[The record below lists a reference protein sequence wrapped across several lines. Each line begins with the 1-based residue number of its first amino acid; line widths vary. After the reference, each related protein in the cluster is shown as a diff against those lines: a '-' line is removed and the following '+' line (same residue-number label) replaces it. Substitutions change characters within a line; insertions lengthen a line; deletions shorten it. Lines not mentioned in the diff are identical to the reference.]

1 MQGRAVLPPH
11 LLHCPPPPPPPP
23 PPLHHPPPAGGEI
36 SFLQDVE
43 QTLERVYARP
53 VQLDP
58 AFLQRKDP
66 MPPRAFLARMLN
78 NLKQVRARPAWRAL
92 PMQQPGPACLS
103 WPSSTCPSPATA

>member
-1 MQGRAVLPPH
+1 M
-11 LLHCPPPPPPPP
+11 
-23 PPLHHPPPAGGEI
+23 
-36 SFLQDVE
+36 QDVE

-78 NLKQVRARPAWRAL
+78 NLKQVHGWGAGLAWPGL
-92 PMQQPGPACLS
+92 PG
-103 WPSSTCPSPATA
+103 